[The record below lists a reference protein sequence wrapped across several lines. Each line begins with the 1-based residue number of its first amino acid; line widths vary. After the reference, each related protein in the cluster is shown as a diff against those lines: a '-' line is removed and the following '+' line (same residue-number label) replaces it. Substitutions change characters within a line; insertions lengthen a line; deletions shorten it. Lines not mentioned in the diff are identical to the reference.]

1 MTRRHRCC
9 RLAAAALALLAGVA
23 PVAAQQT
30 APPRPTNLQ
39 VLPDSISRDEL
50 IRIMRGFSLAL
61 GVRCSHCHVEREVDG
76 RVERDMA
83 NDAKPEKRVAREMM
97 RMVASI
103 NERLTTLPERADP
116 PVQVR
121 CATCHRGASTPRLLE
136 DTLMLAYEL
145 GGADSLR
152 ATYHALRAQHYGRG
166 TYDFSDRPLADLGAN
181 LLAEGMAADATAVA
195 ALNVDFHP
203 GSVVAVTELA
213 RAQLAAGDSSAA
225 VASWRR
231 VLEIEPNNRQATE
244 ALARIE
250 RAE

>member
-1 MTRRHRCC
+1 MIRHLRHVTI
-9 RLAAAALALLAGVA
+9 ALLAALSYAA
-23 PVAAQQT
+23 PLTAQQT
-30 APPRPTNLQ
+30 APAPPENLQ

-50 IRIMRGFSLAL
+50 ISIMRSFALGL

-83 NDAKPEKRVAREMM
+83 SDAKVEKRIAREMM

-103 NERLTTLPERADP
+103 NERLATLPERADP
-116 PVQVR
+116 PVPVR
-121 CATCHRGASTPRLLE
+121 CATCHRGAATPRLIG
-136 DTLMLAYEL
+136 DSLMVAYEG
-145 GGADSLR
+145 GGADALV
-152 ATYHALRAQHYGRG
+152 ATYRTLRTRHYGLG

-225 VASWRR
+225 IASWRR

-244 ALARIE
+244 ALARIGG
-250 RAE
+250 AE